1 MIDPTPAATVAPA
14 SDPGAGDPPPETAA
28 ARRTLRERGGGHRHL
43 LTGSSVLVLGAA
55 AQGIG
60 GMAFSLLVAQLDAKD
75 TFGDATAL
83 YTSALFV
90 VYLAGLGLPVAL
102 ARYAADRSIDAHTVF
117 TWGVLATA
125 AASVVASGAYL
136 AIARPQAADVLWNW
150 HPVGGFAVFALVVMG
165 SAWSLI
171 VDVRAMTMR
180 RWGLVLFRIIAVG
193 VAKIALVHLGQGG
206 EHRSFLLFLYLGG
219 PVALSG
225 IVGVAFINRTTGG
238 RHRLGPVPTT
248 ARAASR
254 YAGINYL
261 STLAY
266 QAPYFALPVIVLL
279 NVSSSV
285 NSSFYVAWGIVSIA
299 FYVPSAIGQAL
310 LAEGGKDGAQVRS
323 QMRLALLL
331 AVGLMAV
338 GTVVTFLGKGVV
350 VAAYGEDYRDAA
362 EILPL
367 MMLAGVPWAL
377 TSLYLAEARIL
388 HRNVATVAIT
398 VTLTVAIVGPALVL
412 VPRNGIEGARS
423 AWLFGNLVAAAV
435 AVTLTAVTRRRAT
448 GPAPSATASPQHLE
462 RSGR

>member
-1 MIDPTPAATVAPA
+1 MTDSTSSATVAP
-14 SDPGAGDPPPETAA
+14 GAPEIAADATDQTA

-43 LTGSSVLVLGAA
+43 ITGSSVLVLGAA
-55 AQGIG
+55 AQGVG
-60 GMAFSLLVAQLDAKD
+60 GMVFSLLVAQLDPKH

-83 YTSALFV
+83 YTSSLFV

-102 ARYAADRSIDAHTVF
+102 ARYAADRSTDAHTIF

-125 AASVVASGAYL
+125 AASVVASAGYL
-136 AIARPQAADVLWNW
+136 AIARPQAAEDVLWNW
-150 HPVGGFAVFALVVMG
+150 HPAGGFAGFTLVVVG

-180 RWGLVLFRIIAVG
+180 RWGVVLFRIMAVS
-193 VAKIALVHLGQGG
+193 VAKIALVHLGQTSD
-206 EHRSFLLFLYLGG
+206 HRSLLLFLYLGG

-225 IVGVAFINRTTGG
+225 ALGVAFINRTTGG
-238 RHRLGPVPTT
+238 RHRLGPRPTN
-248 ARAASR
+248 ARAAAR
-254 YAGINYL
+254 YSGVNYL

-279 NVSSSV
+279 NVSNTV

-310 LAEGGKDGAQVRS
+310 LAEGGKDGARVRS
-323 QMRLALLL
+323 QLRLAMVL
-331 AVGLMAV
+331 AVGLMAA
-338 GTVVTFLGKGVV
+338 GALVTFLGREIVV
-350 VAAYGEDYRDAA
+350 MAYGEGYRDAA

-367 MMLAGVPWAL
+367 MMAAGVPWAL

-398 VTLTVAIVGPALVL
+398 VTLTVAIIGPALVL
-412 VPRNGIEGARS
+412 VPDQGIEGAKT
-423 AWLFGNLVAAAV
+423 AWLVGNLVAAAV
-435 AVTLTAVTRRRAT
+435 AVVLTAVTRRRDAL
-448 GPAPSATASPQHLE
+448 GQGDLSEAGQLNN
-462 RSGR
+462 G

>member
-1 MIDPTPAATVAPA
+1 VIDPSPATTVD
-14 SDPGAGDPPPETAA
+14 SDRDPGAGEPTPAEPV
-28 ARRTLRERGGGHRHL
+28 RRSLRERGGGHRHL

-55 AQGIG
+55 AQGVG
-60 GMAFSLLVAQLDAKD
+60 GMVFSLLVAQLDAKD

-83 YTSALFV
+83 YTSSLFV

-102 ARYAADRSIDAHTVF
+102 ARYAADRSVDAHTVF
-117 TWGVLATA
+117 TWGVVATA
-125 AASVVASGAYL
+125 AASVVAAGAYL
-136 AIARPQAADVLWNW
+136 AIASPKAADVLWDW
-150 HPVGGFAVFALVVMG
+150 HPVGGFVVFALVVTG

-193 VAKIALVHLGQGG
+193 VTKIALVHLGQGG
-206 EHRSFLLFLYLGG
+206 EHRSLLLFLYLGG

-225 IVGVAFINRTTGG
+225 VIGVALINRITGG
-238 RHRLGPVPTT
+238 RHRFAPAPANT
-248 ARAASR
+248 RAVTR

-279 NVSSSV
+279 NVTNTV

-331 AVGLMAV
+331 AVGLMAA
-338 GTVVTFLGKGVV
+338 GTVITFLGKGIV
-350 VAAYGEDYRDAA
+350 VAAYGEGYRDAA
-362 EILPL
+362 DILPL

-412 VPRNGIEGARS
+412 VPRNGIEGART
-423 AWLFGNLVAAAV
+423 AWLVGNVVAAVVAV
-435 AVTLTAVTRRRAT
+435 ALTAATRRRPVA
-448 GPAPSATASPQHLE
+448 
-462 RSGR
+462 

>member
-1 MIDPTPAATVAPA
+1 MIDPSPAATVDADR
-14 SDPGAGDPPPETAA
+14 DPGAGEPTPANPANPA

-83 YTSALFV
+83 YTSSLFV

-102 ARYAADRSIDAHTVF
+102 ARYAADRSVDAHTVF
-117 TWGVLATA
+117 TWGVVATA

-136 AIARPQAADVLWNW
+136 AVARPQAADALWAW
-150 HPVGGFAVFALVVMG
+150 HPVGGFVVFALVVMG

-206 EHRSFLLFLYLGG
+206 EHRALLLFLYLGG

-225 IVGVAFINRTTGG
+225 IVGVALINRTTGG
-238 RHRLGPVPTT
+238 RHRLGPAPANT
-248 ARAASR
+248 RAVAR

-279 NVSSSV
+279 NVTNTV

-331 AVGLMAV
+331 AVGLMAA
-338 GTVVTFLGKGVV
+338 GTVVTFLGKSIV
-350 VAAYGEDYRDAA
+350 VAAYGEEYRDAA

-388 HRNVATVAIT
+388 HRNVATVVIT
-398 VTLTVAIVGPALVL
+398 LTLTVAIVGPALVL
-412 VPRNGIEGARS
+412 VPRNGIEGART
-423 AWLFGNLVAAAV
+423 AWLAGNLVAAVVAV
-435 AVTLTAVTRRRAT
+435 ALTAVTRRRST
-448 GPAPSATASPQHLE
+448 SAVTEPQHLA